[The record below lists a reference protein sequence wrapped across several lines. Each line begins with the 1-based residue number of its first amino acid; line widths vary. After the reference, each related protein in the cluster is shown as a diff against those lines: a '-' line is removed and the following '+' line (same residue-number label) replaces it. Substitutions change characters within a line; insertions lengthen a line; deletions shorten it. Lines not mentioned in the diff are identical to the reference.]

1 MRPHA
6 GCDTMSANPGSNGVS
21 ARKMR
26 NLATAIQNCLVCRS
40 ASRALR
46 FLCWITRPIARLW
59 RMAEEHGLNPWFFI
73 AMSIVGYA
81 IQSMIYLPPF
91 QSQAW
96 RLAFLILLRVV
107 ALVIPTYIL
116 LKGKGIARA
125 FNGSIAAMFV
135 LNTTWHVCYY
145 VYL

>member
-1 MRPHA
+1 
-6 GCDTMSANPGSNGVS
+6 
-21 ARKMR
+21 
-26 NLATAIQNCLVCRS
+26 
-40 ASRALR
+40 
-46 FLCWITRPIARLW
+46 
-59 RMAEEHGLNPWFFI
+59 MAEAHDLNPWFFL
-73 AMSIVGYA
+73 AMSVVGYA

-91 QSQAW
+91 QSEAW
-96 RLAFLILLRVV
+96 RLTFLVLLRVV

>member
-1 MRPHA
+1 
-6 GCDTMSANPGSNGVS
+6 
-21 ARKMR
+21 MR
-26 NLATAIQNCLVCRS
+26 NPAAAITNCIPHRD
-40 ASRALR
+40 ASRVLR
-46 FLCWITRPIARLW
+46 FLCWITRPVARLW
-59 RMAEEHGLNPWFFI
+59 RMAEAHGLNPWFFI
-73 AMSIVGYA
+73 AMSLVGYA
-81 IQSMIYLPPF
+81 IQSVIYLPPF

-96 RLAFLILLRVV
+96 RLAFLILLRIV
-107 ALVIPTYIL
+107 ALVVPAYIL

>member
-1 MRPHA
+1 MKA
-6 GCDTMSANPGSNGVS
+6 S
-21 ARKMR
+21 MR
-26 NLATAIQNCLVCRS
+26 NPVIAIHERFAHRN
-40 ASRALR
+40 ASRTIR
-46 FLCWITRPIARLW
+46 FLCWITRPVARLW

-73 AMSIVGYA
+73 AMSAVGYA
-81 IQSMIYLPPF
+81 IQSMVYLPPF
-91 QSQAW
+91 QTQAW

-135 LNTTWHVCYY
+135 VNTTWHVCYY

>member
-1 MRPHA
+1 MR
-6 GCDTMSANPGSNGVS
+6 NPVS
-21 ARKMR
+21 A
-26 NLATAIQNCLVCRS
+26 ICNCLAHTN

-46 FLCWITRPIARLW
+46 FLCWITRPVARLW
-59 RMAEEHGLNPWFFI
+59 RVAEEHGLNPWFFI

-107 ALVIPTYIL
+107 ALVIPAYIL
-116 LKGKGIARA
+116 LRGRGIARA
-125 FNGSIAAMFV
+125 FNGTIAAMFV
-135 LNTTWHVCYY
+135 LNTAWHVCYY

>member
-1 MRPHA
+1 
-6 GCDTMSANPGSNGVS
+6 
-21 ARKMR
+21 MR
-26 NLATAIQNCLVCRS
+26 NSINAIH
-40 ASRALR
+40 
-46 FLCWITRPIARLW
+46 ARLAHPAPDASPAHRILSW
-59 RMAEEHGLNPWFFI
+59 IACPFVRVWKIAEAHGLNPWFFI
-73 AMSIVGYA
+73 AMSIVGYT
-81 IQSMIYLPPF
+81 IQSVMYLPPF

-116 LKGKGIARA
+116 LKGKGLAHA
-125 FNGSIAAMFV
+125 FNGSVAAMFV

>member
-1 MRPHA
+1 
-6 GCDTMSANPGSNGVS
+6 
-21 ARKMR
+21 MR
-26 NLATAIQNCLVCRS
+26 NPVAAIHDRLAHRN

-59 RMAEEHGLNPWFFI
+59 HMAEEHGLNPWFFI
-73 AMSIVGYA
+73 GMSIVGYA
-81 IQSMIYLPPF
+81 IQSLIYLPPF

-107 ALVIPTYIL
+107 ALVIPAYIL
-116 LKGKGIARA
+116 LRGKGIARA
-125 FNGSIAAMFV
+125 FNGSITAMFV

-145 VYL
+145 MYM

>member
-1 MRPHA
+1 MMDECRSFETKPRA
-6 GCDTMSANPGSNGVS
+6 IAEVS
-21 ARKMR
+21 AGKMSMSVAEAHQQF
-26 NLATAIQNCLVCRS
+26 LANHP
-40 ASRALR
+40 SRAIRCLG
-46 FLCWITRPIARLW
+46 WITRPLARLW
-59 RMAEEHGLNPWFFI
+59 RSAESHGLNPWVFL

-81 IQSMIYLPPF
+81 IQSMVYLPTF

-96 RLAFLILLRVV
+96 RLTFLILLRIV
-107 ALVIPTYIL
+107 ALVIPVYIL
-116 LKGKGIARA
+116 LKGKGLAHA

>member
-1 MRPHA
+1 
-6 GCDTMSANPGSNGVS
+6 
-21 ARKMR
+21 MR
-26 NLATAIQNCLVCRS
+26 NPVTAIHDRLSDPNAPSVF
-40 ASRALR
+40 R

-59 RMAEEHGLNPWFFI
+59 EMAEAHDLNPWFFL
-73 AMSIVGYA
+73 AMSVVGYA

-91 QSQAW
+91 QSEAW
-96 RLAFLILLRVV
+96 RLTFLVLLRVV

>member
-1 MRPHA
+1 
-6 GCDTMSANPGSNGVS
+6 
-21 ARKMR
+21 MR
-26 NLATAIQNCLVCRS
+26 NPEATIHDFLVHRN

-46 FLCWITRPIARLW
+46 LLYLLTRPIARLW
-59 RMAEEHGLNPWFFI
+59 HIAEGHGLSPWLFI

-81 IQSMIYLPPF
+81 IQSMVYLPPF
-91 QSQAW
+91 QTQAW
-96 RLAFLILLRVV
+96 RLAFLILVRIV
-107 ALVIPTYIL
+107 ALVIPAYIL

>member
-1 MRPHA
+1 
-6 GCDTMSANPGSNGVS
+6 
-21 ARKMR
+21 
-26 NLATAIQNCLVCRS
+26 
-40 ASRALR
+40 
-46 FLCWITRPIARLW
+46 
-59 RMAEEHGLNPWFFI
+59 MAEAHDLNPWFFI
-73 AMSIVGYA
+73 AMSIVGYV
-81 IQSMIYLPPF
+81 IQSLIYLPPF

-125 FNGSIAAMFV
+125 FNGSVAAMFV

>member
-1 MRPHA
+1 
-6 GCDTMSANPGSNGVS
+6 
-21 ARKMR
+21 MR
-26 NLATAIQNCLVCRS
+26 NPVDAIQDRLTHITT
-40 ASRALR
+40 SRTIR
-46 FLCWITRPIARLW
+46 FLGWITRPVARLW
-59 RMAEEHGLNPWFFI
+59 EMARAHDLNPWFFL
-73 AMSIVGYA
+73 AMSVVGYA

-96 RLAFLILLRVV
+96 RLTFLILLRVV